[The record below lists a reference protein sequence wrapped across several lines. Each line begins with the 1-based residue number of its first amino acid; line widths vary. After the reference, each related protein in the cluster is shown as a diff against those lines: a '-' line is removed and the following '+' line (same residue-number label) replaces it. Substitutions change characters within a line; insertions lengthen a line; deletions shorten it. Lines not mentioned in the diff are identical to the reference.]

1 MAYQRNLK
9 LFVKNSN
16 ENMTCSI
23 VHSAQLTDGFRLIS
37 TGVRQ
42 GCLLFPFL
50 FFLAID
56 WITRTLTEGRRN
68 GMQHLVSLGSLIY
81 LDFADNFAL
90 LFLIHQQMQ
99 EKTEVANY
107 NSTQIGPYI
116 HPTKQ

>member
-1 MAYQRNLK
+1 M
-9 LFVKNSN
+9 
-16 ENMTCSI
+16 
-23 VHSAQLTDGFRLIS
+23 
-37 TGVRQ
+37 
-42 GCLLFPFL
+42 
-50 FFLAID
+50 
-56 WITRTLTEGRRN
+56 TEGRRN

-116 HPTKQ
+116 HPTKTMRYDTRGL